1 MRWGSLHT
9 TSWTKLLYWP
19 MFRFKISWQGPSTR
33 SKRARSSFTHLRVHL
48 AFTVAARGLFRSR
61 AISPEEKEERKE
73 WFVQCSM
80 LNEISIELHY
90 TAYSVGINSRMLVV
104 CGQRFNTAGVM
115 LKATSAKLFDKWL
128 GLVMLPRLARCW
140 LPLLW
145 SEGHVVQIISRM
157 LQVRSCCWQ
166 Y

>member
-61 AISPEEKEERKE
+61 AISPEERKE
-73 WFVQCSM
+73 WFVHCSM

-90 TAYSVGINSRMLVV
+90 IAYSVGTNSRMLVV
-104 CGQRFNTAGVM
+104 CGQRFNTTGVM
-115 LKATSAKLFDKWL
+115 LKATSAKSFDKWL

-145 SEGHVVQIISRM
+145 YEGHVVQIISRM